1 MPEDNFAAGFGSLE
15 ESGNVNAAFAYFKQ
29 MKDSM
34 IAGGFSE
41 QDALKIIAYILIH
54 GKQR

>member
-1 MPEDNFAAGFGSLE
+1 MPEDRFARDFRELE
-15 ESGNVNAAFAYFKQ
+15 ESGSANAAFAYFKQ

-41 QDALKIIAYILIH
+41 QDALKIIAYILIN

>member
-1 MPEDNFAAGFGSLE
+1 MPEDNFAAGVGALE